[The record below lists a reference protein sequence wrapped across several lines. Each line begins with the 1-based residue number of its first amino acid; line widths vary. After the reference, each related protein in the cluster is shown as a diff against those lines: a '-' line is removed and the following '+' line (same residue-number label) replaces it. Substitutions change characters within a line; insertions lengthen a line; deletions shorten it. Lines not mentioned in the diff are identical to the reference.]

1 MAEISD
7 PVGQQAREKEGGAA
21 EEEEI
26 EHRPQP
32 HGDDHKDP
40 QPPSGGHGVD
50 EKGGGEQEPK
60 EEIQDGAQQGEV
72 EPAPEDPHKVV
83 DQARSHAQGRRP
95 GKGKSLVPQ
104 VDAHPTGTAGQRTRP
119 GPRHRPHR

>member
-40 QPPSGGHGVD
+40 QPSAGGHGVD

-60 EEIQDGAQQGEV
+60 EEIQDGAQQGE
-72 EPAPEDPHKVV
+72 A
-83 DQARSHAQGRRP
+83 
-95 GKGKSLVPQ
+95 
-104 VDAHPTGTAGQRTRP
+104 
-119 GPRHRPHR
+119 

>member
-1 MAEISD
+1 MAEIGD

-26 EHRPQP
+26 EYRPQP

-40 QPPSGGHGVD
+40 QPSAGGHGVD

-60 EEIQDGAQQGEV
+60 EEIQDGAQQGE
-72 EPAPEDPHKVV
+72 A
-83 DQARSHAQGRRP
+83 
-95 GKGKSLVPQ
+95 
-104 VDAHPTGTAGQRTRP
+104 
-119 GPRHRPHR
+119 